1 MTRQRQCKRES
12 DGAVLD
18 PDDCGGGPIIFETGC
33 NTHKCASWT
42 DWGSWSCPVICGPVI
57 TNTRSR
63 SCNDT
68 QTGNP
73 LVCTVNFIVS
83 IHSFLLGK
91 IPRIKDNS
99 HCALFGDSGSQTSGS
114 CGGISCPGTHIY
126 YINV

>member
-18 PDDCGGGPIIFETGC
+18 PDDCGGGPTMFETGC

-73 LVCTVNFIVS
+73 LVCPVLSCKF
-83 IHSFLLGK
+83 HS
-91 IPRIKDNS
+91 
-99 HCALFGDSGSQTSGS
+99 
-114 CGGISCPGTHIY
+114 
-126 YINV
+126 